1 MTIHHLSL
9 DGFIGGSIAIIGI
22 VLALVINPLIGNKYI
37 FTEHIHYGFWSSN
50 GKTKIIR
57 KYDYTSYFQLLFVVL
72 GIIGIMLLR
81 VLYMNT
87 YFEQLLIISKNT
99 IIDFL
104 HSTFNKKHFFYFAFP
119 YINKDLTLFL
129 HTLPKTAK
137 FIYFAIIVITF
148 LTYWHFY
155 FYPSIRFAM
164 LLAIITSLSYWHFYI
179 FVVIDSAL
187 SRTTT
192 ITRIIIANSTILFI
206 INLFNNQVTL
216 FLFEVLYADNKN
228 YSKSFFIIS
237 LLYFFCFISHYLLC
251 KKCLYQIPEDS
262 KK

>member
-155 FYPSIRFAM
+155 
-164 LLAIITSLSYWHFYI
+164 I

-251 KKCLYQIPEDS
+251 KNCLYQIPEDS

>member
-22 VLALVINPLIGNKYI
+22 VLAFIINPLIGNKYM
-37 FTEHIHYGFWSSN
+37 FTEHIPCGSLYSKGKY
-50 GKTKIIR
+50 KTKIIR
-57 KYDYTSYFQLLFVVL
+57 KYDYTSYFQLLFVIF

-99 IIDFL
+99 IIDFWQ
-104 HSTFNKKHFFYFAFP
+104 STFNKKHFFYFAFP

-148 LTYWHFY
+148 LTYW
-155 FYPSIRFAM
+155 S
-164 LLAIITSLSYWHFYI
+164 FYI
-179 FVVIDSAL
+179 FVVIDAA

-216 FLFEVLYADNKN
+216 FLFEVLYAYNKN
-228 YSKSFFIIS
+228 YIKSFFIIS

-251 KKCLYQIPEDS
+251 KKCLYQTPEDS
-262 KK
+262 EK